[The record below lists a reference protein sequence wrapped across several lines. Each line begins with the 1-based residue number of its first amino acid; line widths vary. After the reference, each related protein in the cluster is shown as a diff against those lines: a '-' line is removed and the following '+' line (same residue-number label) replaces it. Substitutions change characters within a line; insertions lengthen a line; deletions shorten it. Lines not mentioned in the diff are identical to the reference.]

1 MKNKISILI
10 KLNYDINNKI
20 LTARFHIMQNVI
32 IISALSTIIIIIN
45 YYKINLNIL
54 FFEIIL
60 FIFI

>member
-20 LTARFHIMQNVI
+20 LRFHIMQNVI